1 MYEYPAIDIGRYSL
15 YGNYN
20 MAECFPEKSRW
31 CFIEQICQW
40 VKFEMLWAVLKT
52 DHDTTTECVCVCEQV
67 QFDEWQDMKVCTII
81 INDDS
86 IFEGRETFYVELIEP
101 AYTLL
106 GQTRKVAITISD
118 TEDGSVSLSFMCV
131 RVHVHAC
138 LGACLFIASKYY
150 YVLSYSF
157 K

>member
-1 MYEYPAIDIGRYSL
+1 
-15 YGNYN
+15 
-20 MAECFPEKSRW
+20 
-31 CFIEQICQW
+31 
-40 VKFEMLWAVLKT
+40 
-52 DHDTTTECVCVCEQV
+52 
-67 QFDEWQDMKVCTII
+67 MKVCTII

-131 RVHVHAC
+131 RVHAC